1 MVDEPQA
8 VSLVFASPELSP
20 EVVVLVAE
28 PGADYVSGPQA
39 SVDIAFA
46 FVVLVPVSVFEDG
59 ADSSER
65 PKFPAFPNVYYFAS
79 PSSSVE
85 VAG

>member
-1 MVDEPQA
+1 VADFE
-8 VSLVFASPELSP
+8 VSVPGTAAAALAPVAD
-20 EVVVLVAE
+20 VAE
-28 PGADYVSGPQA
+28 PQA
-39 SVDIAFA
+39 SVDIAVA
-46 FVVLVPVSVFEDG
+46 FDGSVPVSAVVGEV
-59 ADSSER
+59 DSSGR